1 MCRPK
6 RQRGRL
12 QATDAMGENQ
22 DVEALQFPSLGRSHV
37 DAPTP
42 RVPKEPHE
50 HRLSAATSCLSPGAV
65 SSRDHIQGP
74 LSPEPW
80 PRILENERD
89 SGKCTQARLT
99 LKLVA
104 SLPCPTLPAVTSPG
118 PCLTGSPC
126 RINGQYWVPQA
137 DLRSP
142 WSWAPERSP
151 LHPSSAD
158 TEVPDAQCRPRWNT
172 NPQTQA
178 WGRPSSALSASR
190 SLWGLCGAGALLA
203 GSLGPPRPPAG
214 SRPRQ
219 PQVLLAG
226 AHVCSLHPYRA
237 ELHLELLPEKH
248 PACTQLCSAVSQS
261 PVQDE
266 R

>member
-37 DAPTP
+37 DAPTCGDVGLSRQAEAERP
-42 RVPKEPHE
+42 RAHSFSSSE
-50 HRLSAATSCLSPGAV
+50 
-65 SSRDHIQGP
+65 SRDY
-74 LSPEPW
+74 
-80 PRILENERD
+80 PRM
-89 SGKCTQARLT
+89 ARI
-99 LKLVA
+99 
-104 SLPCPTLPAVTSPG
+104 G
-118 PCLTGSPC
+118 
-126 RINGQYWVPQA
+126 
-137 DLRSP
+137 D
-142 WSWAPERSP
+142 
-151 LHPSSAD
+151 
-158 TEVPDAQCRPRWNT
+158 
-172 NPQTQA
+172 
-178 WGRPSSALSASR
+178 
-190 SLWGLCGAGALLA
+190 
-203 GSLGPPRPPAG
+203 PAG